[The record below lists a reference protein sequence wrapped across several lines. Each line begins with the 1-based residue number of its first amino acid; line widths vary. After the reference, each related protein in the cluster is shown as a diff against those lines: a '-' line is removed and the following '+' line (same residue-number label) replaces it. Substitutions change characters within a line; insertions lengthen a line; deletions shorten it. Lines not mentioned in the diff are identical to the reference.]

1 MSSNACFITIIISYL
16 ATAAA
21 AVAVAGAFTV
31 AMEGMKNM
39 EDWAFYS
46 VERTK
51 MKHLLP
57 TLVLFI
63 GPNVSTV

>member
-21 AVAVAGAFTV
+21 AVAGAFTV

-51 MKHLLP
+51 MKQLLP